1 MPRFGKR
8 SKSRLKGV
16 NSDLVR
22 VLNEVVKSYD
32 ITILEGVRSRDR
44 QQELYADK
52 KSKLDGVYKKSNHQ
66 LGKAV
71 DIAPYP
77 VDFEDTKGFMYLGG
91 LMMATARYLGVQLRW
106 GADWNMD
113 QRFSGRGK
121 RADKSQTFDDLVH
134 FEVRK

>member
-52 KSKLDGVYKKSNHQ
+52 NLS
-66 LGKAV
+66 
-71 DIAPYP
+71 
-77 VDFEDTKGFMYLGG
+77 
-91 LMMATARYLGVQLRW
+91 
-106 GADWNMD
+106 
-113 QRFSGRGK
+113 
-121 RADKSQTFDDLVH
+121 
-134 FEVRK
+134 